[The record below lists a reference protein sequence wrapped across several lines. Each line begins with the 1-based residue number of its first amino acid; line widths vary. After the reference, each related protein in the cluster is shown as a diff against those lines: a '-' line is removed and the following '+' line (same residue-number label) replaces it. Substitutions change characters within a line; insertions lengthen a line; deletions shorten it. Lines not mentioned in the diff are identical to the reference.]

1 MSKMIFKMG
10 FGLLAAV
17 SLACPSG
24 AAAAGL
30 KTLSGHVPAA
40 VSHLAAKGRLA
51 ATNQLTLAIGLPLR
65 NAGALTNLL
74 AQIYD
79 PASPNYHHYLTPDEF
94 TAQFGPTEQDYQAA
108 KDFAAANGLTVKG
121 THPNRVVLDVSGQA
135 SDVEKAFHIT
145 LKTYHHPT
153 ENRDFFAPDTEPS
166 VAANVPVLHVSGLD
180 NSVVPHSLLKKLAT
194 AGASPKLGSS
204 PGGGYIGTDFRN
216 AYVPGTSLNGAGQ
229 MVGLLQFDSGF
240 YQSDITAYEN
250 LAGITN
256 NTPVQAVLLDG
267 YGGGPGFA
275 NDEVSLDIEMV
286 ISMAPAVSKIYVFE
300 GSLTDDILSAMAS
313 SNQVRQLSASWSY
326 PIDATSEQLFQQFAA
341 QGQSFFNASGD
352 SDAWLTGQIPTPC
365 DDPQITV
372 VGGTTLS
379 TAVPNGAWT
388 SETVWNWGIEYGVD
402 GIGGG
407 GGISTT
413 YTIPT
418 WQTNISMTTNQ
429 GSTTFRNI
437 PDVALTADNV
447 FVDFGGGSEGLFGG
461 TSCASPLW
469 AGYMALVNQQAA
481 ANGNVSLGFLNPTIY
496 PLLQN
501 ANYTTLFHDTTTGNN
516 TWSQS
521 PNLFFAVPGY
531 DLCTGLGTPNGT
543 NLINALAGGSNTVQH
558 ISAPAGP
565 YGTSLATLIGGNPNG
580 TWTLFAQDDALLNVG
595 VISNGWSITLTLGNP
610 VGQSANL
617 NLSVSAPTN
626 TVPVGS
632 NVVYVIGVTN
642 DGPSASVNPVFS
654 DTLPDGATLVSS
666 SLTQGSL
673 STSGSTLVWTI
684 PTLATNAGAQL
695 TLTVQPAGA
704 GTLVN
709 SAFVT
714 ATTPDPNPDDNYVNT
729 SVVVGSQAPPQLS
742 GSYAGNGGQ
751 FTFLISD
758 ASLEPYVVQGSTNL
772 VNPSGWVTVYTNPAP
787 ATATTL
793 FTDPGATNY
802 PYRFYRVL
810 LQ

>member
-1 MSKMIFKMG
+1 MIFKMG

-17 SLACPSG
+17 SLVCPAG
-24 AAAAGL
+24 AALPGT
-30 KTLSGHVPAA
+30 KTLSGHVPA
-40 VSHLAAKGRLA
+40 VVTGLAAKGRLP
-51 ATNQLTLAIGLPLR
+51 ATNHLSLAIGLPLR
-65 NAGALTNLL
+65 NSEALTNLL

-79 PASPNYHHYLTPDEF
+79 PASPNYHHFLSPAEF
-94 TAQFGPTEQDYQAA
+94 TAQFGPTAQDYQAVA
-108 KDFAAANGLTVKG
+108 DFAQTHGLTVTG
-121 THPNRVVLDVSGQA
+121 THPNRMVLDVNGQVTNIE
-135 SDVEKAFHIT
+135 SAFNISLH
-145 LKTYHHPT
+145 TYAHPK
-153 ENRDFFAPDTEPS
+153 EARDFYAPDTEPS
-166 VAANVPVLHVSGLD
+166 VATNLPVLHVSGLD
-180 NSVVPHSLLKKLAT
+180 NYVVPHSLLKKLAT
-194 AGASPKLGSS
+194 ASGSPKLGSS

-240 YQSDITAYEN
+240 YQSDITTYEAQ
-250 LAGITN
+250 AGITN

-313 SNQVRQLSASWSY
+313 SNLVKQLSASWSY
-326 PIDATSEQLFQQFAA
+326 PIDRTSEQLFQQFAA

-365 DDPQITV
+365 DDPHITI

-379 TAVPNGAWT
+379 TTTANGPWS

-413 YTIPT
+413 YRIPT
-418 WQTNISMTTNQ
+418 WQTNINMTTNQ

-447 FVDFGGGSEGLFGG
+447 FVEFGGGQNGLFGG
-461 TSCASPLW
+461 TSCATPLW
-469 AGYMALVNQQAA
+469 AAYMALVNQQAT
-481 ANGNVSLGFLNPTIY
+481 ANGNVSLGFLNPAIY
-496 PLLQN
+496 PMLQS
-501 ANYTTLFHDTTTGNN
+501 ANYNSLFHDITTGNN

-521 PNLFFAVPGY
+521 PNLFYAVPGY

-543 NLINALAGGSNTVQH
+543 NLINALAGISNTVLQV
-558 ISAPAGP
+558 SAPSSP
-565 YGTSLATLIGGNPNG
+565 YGTNLATLIGGNPNG
-580 TWTLFAQDDALLNVG
+580 VWTLFVQDDTPLNIG
-595 VISNGWSITLTLGNP
+595 VISNGWSVTLTLGSP
-610 VGQSANL
+610 VGQAANL
-617 NLSVSAPTN
+617 NLSVTAPTN
-626 TVPVGS
+626 FVPVGS

-642 DGPSASVNPVFS
+642 DGPSASVNPVLS
-654 DTLPDGATLVSS
+654 DTLPDGVTLVSS
-666 SLTQGSL
+666 NLSQGVLTS
-673 STSGSTLVWTI
+673 SGSTLVWTI

-695 TLTVQPAGA
+695 MLTVLPDGA
-704 GTLVN
+704 GTFVN

-714 ATTPDPNPDDNYVNT
+714 ATTPDPNADDNYVAT
-729 SVVVGSQAPPQLS
+729 SVVVGSGAPPQLS
-742 GSYAGNGGQ
+742 GSYSSNGSQ
-751 FTFLISD
+751 FTFSISD
-758 ASLEPYVVQGSTNL
+758 ASLEPYVVQASTNL
-772 VNPSGWVTVYTNPAP
+772 ANPFGWVPIYTNPAP
-787 ATATTL
+787 ATTTTM
-793 FTDPGATNY
+793 FTDSSATNH
-802 PYRFYRVL
+802 PYRFFRVL